1 MRLPERP
8 GRRSAREPDN
18 TGNRAYSGHIPD
30 IFRTFPGLVG
40 HERFVVCRIV
50 RRRITCGHARRVPY
64 GLSPD
69 RVRRACCVPYRP
81 SPDHVPYRPSPTH
94 VSSQLGPPSAT
105 SVSLP
110 SSPLGTPNA
119 RRLPCPGP
127 TYACSRR
134 RQPWFTNVY
143 SFTLPWRFIMAR
155 SAARLRRGVGPL
167 STPKAG
173 AGRSRQ
179 RDIIGNNRT
188 SSEHRPNISGHFR
201 TFPDKKG
208 SSRAVSSVAGSCAIK
223 CVACERSRCRI
234 ACRRVG
240 RVRKEPVPD
249 RVP

>member
-1 MRLPERP
+1 M
-8 GRRSAREPDN
+8 
-18 TGNRAYSGHIPD
+18 
-30 IFRTFPGLVG
+30 
-40 HERFVVCRIV
+40 CRIV
-50 RRRITCGHARRVPY
+50 RRRITYGHARRVPY

-155 SAARLRRGVGPL
+155 SAARLRRIVGPL
-167 STPKAG
+167 A
-173 AGRSRQ
+173 SRHTMPNRPGSR
-179 RDIIGNNRT
+179 RDRASSRIIGYHRT
-188 SSEHRPNISGHFR
+188 YSGISGHIPDISGHIR
-201 TFPDKKG
+201 TCHD
-208 SSRAVSSVAGSCAIK
+208 R
-223 CVACERSRCRI
+223 
-234 ACRRVG
+234 

-249 RVP
+249 RMP

>member
-1 MRLPERP
+1 MRVLYFMFLICGPTWPAPDAAGAAPSLARFIELGVCCQPCRSTYPPAAQVRP
-8 GRRSAREPDN
+8 SVGPLAARKAVAGQPRQRDIIGDN
-18 TGNRAYSGHIPD
+18 RTYSGH
-30 IFRTFPGLVG
+30 FRAFPGLFRAFPGIVG
-40 HERFVVCRIV
+40 HERIVVCRIV
-50 RRRITCGHARRVPY
+50 RRRITYGHARRVPY

-155 SAARLRRGVGPL
+155 SAARLRRIVGPL
-167 STPKAG
+167 STRYAVAG
-173 AGRSRQ
+173 Q
-179 RDIIGNNRT
+179 TEQPDIIGNN
-188 SSEHRPNISGHFR
+188 
-201 TFPDKKG
+201 
-208 SSRAVSSVAGSCAIK
+208 
-223 CVACERSRCRI
+223 
-234 ACRRVG
+234 
-240 RVRKEPVPD
+240 
-249 RVP
+249 